1 MELKMKLKI
10 DGELIS
16 ENTLTKLIDISV
28 FTLRYWRQ
36 NNKGPK
42 FVRLENGRIRDP
54 RQEVQNWYED
64 QVSKGV
70 GRPIKGESDAIPNA
84 G

>member
-1 MELKMKLKI
+1 MDKLKI
-10 DGELIS
+10 DGEVIS

-42 FVRLENGRIRDP
+42 FVRLENGRIRYP
-54 RQEVQNWYED
+54 RQEVQNLYED
-64 QVSKGV
+64 QVSSGV
-70 GRPIKGESDAIPNA
+70 GRPIKGESDALPNA

>member
-1 MELKMKLKI
+1 MDKLKI

-36 NNKGPK
+36 NNKGQK
-42 FVRLENGRIRDP
+42 FVRLENGRIRYP

-64 QVSKGV
+64 QVSRGV
-70 GRPIKGESDAIPNA
+70 GRPIKGESDALPNA

>member
-1 MELKMKLKI
+1 MDKLKI

-42 FVRLENGRIRDP
+42 FVRLENGRIRLCIALSL
-54 RQEVQNWYED
+54 NWYED
-64 QVSKGV
+64 QVSRGV
-70 GRPIKGESDAIPNA
+70 GRPIKGESDALPNA

>member
-1 MELKMKLKI
+1 MERLKI
-10 DGELIS
+10 EGELIS
-16 ENTLTKLIDISV
+16 ENTLTKMLDISV

-36 NNKGPK
+36 KNKGPN
-42 FVRLENGRIRDP
+42 FVNLENGRIRYP
-54 RQEVQNWYED
+54 RQEIHDWYED

-70 GRPIKGESDAIPNA
+70 GRPIKGESDALPNA

>member
-1 MELKMKLKI
+1 MDKLKI

-36 NNKGPK
+36 HNKGPK
-42 FVRLENGRIRDP
+42 FVRLENGRIRYP
-54 RQEVQNWYED
+54 RQEVQNWYEN
-64 QVSKGV
+64 QVSRGV
-70 GRPIKGESDAIPNA
+70 GRPIKGESDALPNA